1 VIRCNRRQ
9 ILCAGMA
16 ASLAG
21 FRARTAR
28 SQTHYPQRPIRVIVP
43 FAAGGVGDAAIRVLA
58 PRLEQKLAQK
68 LVIESKPGAAGNIGT
83 LEVVRA
89 AADGYTILVAAAGN
103 FVINQFLI
111 KMSFDPLA
119 ALTPVAKVAEIPII
133 FCSNPS
139 VQAHDL
145 AQFIAYARAHR
156 GKLNYGSPGNGS
168 VNHLLVENL
177 KRVADIEIA
186 HIPYRGSPPATL
198 AAIANEIQLYA
209 IGLAA
214 VAGHLKEGKLTAL
227 AVTANQRLPM
237 LPEVPTV
244 VEAGFPSLAI
254 SNWWG
259 MAAPKQT
266 SDAVIGVLNQA
277 IVEALSDT
285 TVVERFAALGMLV
298 PTQTREQFVASLSA
312 EANLWSQIIQ
322 RGKFVIE

>member
-1 VIRCNRRQ
+1 MIRCNRRQ
-9 ILCAGMA
+9 ILRAGMA

-68 LVIESKPGAAGNIGT
+68 LVIESKPGAAGSIGT

-89 AADGYTILVAAAGN
+89 EADGYTILVAAAGN
-103 FVINQFLI
+103 FVINQFLMKI
-111 KMSFDPLA
+111 PFDPLT
-119 ALTPVAKVAEIPII
+119 ALTPVVKIAEIPIV

-168 VNHLLVENL
+168 VNHLLVENF

-198 AAIANEIQLYA
+198 AAVANEIQLYA

-237 LPEVPTV
+237 LPEVQTV

-266 SDAVIGVLNQA
+266 SDAVIGVLHQA
-277 IVEALSDT
+277 IAEALSDT

-312 EANLWSQIIQ
+312 EADFWSQIIQ

>member
-1 VIRCNRRQ
+1 MIRCNRRQ

-103 FVINQFLI
+103 FVINQFLM

-266 SDAVIGVLNQA
+266 SESVIGVLNQA
-277 IVEALSDT
+277 IVETLSDT

-312 EANLWSQIIQ
+312 EADLWSQIIE
-322 RGKFVIE
+322 RGKIVIE

>member
-1 VIRCNRRQ
+1 MIRCNRRQ

-68 LVIESKPGAAGNIGT
+68 LVIESKPGAAGSIGT

-266 SDAVIGVLNQA
+266 SESVIGVLNQA
-277 IVEALSDT
+277 IVETLSDT

-312 EANLWSQIIQ
+312 EADLWSQIIE
-322 RGKFVIE
+322 RGKIVIE

>member
-1 VIRCNRRQ
+1 MIRCNRRQ

-198 AAIANEIQLYA
+198 ATVANEIQLYA

-312 EANLWSQIIQ
+312 EADLWSQIIQ